1 MQIPQDK
8 VRRFQHEILDWYS
21 QHQRNLPWR
30 HTRDPYRI
38 LISEIMAQQ
47 TQISRVVIKYTQW
60 IERFPTV
67 AELADASV
75 SEVLKY
81 WSGLGYNRRALNLK
95 KTAEKISHDYNGIFP
110 QDEKDLISL
119 PGIGRYTARA
129 ILCFAFD
136 KQVAVVD
143 TNVRKVILT
152 QILNSENSDYSENQI
167 VRKSESL
174 KLRDSDG
181 QSFPERKASKIDERL
196 IEKLATQLLPIGR
209 AYEWNQALMDYSSAV
224 LKKEKIAIPKQSKF
238 IGSHRYYRSRVLKVL
253 LEKKKVNVEE
263 IGKLIKSDYTI
274 AEKEWVQK
282 LLEELAKEGFI
293 VVEKKIVR
301 LV

>member
-8 VRRFQHEILDWYS
+8 VKRFQHEILDWYS
-21 QHQRNLPWR
+21 QHQRDLPWR

-60 IERFPTV
+60 LERFPTV
-67 AELADASV
+67 VELADASV

-95 KTAEKISHDYNGIFP
+95 KIAEKIAHDYNGIFP

-136 KQVAVVD
+136 KQIAVVD

-152 QILNSENSDYSENQI
+152 QIIHNPQGFKLSDSSNNNTLSEKEFEDIAQ
-167 VRKSESL
+167 
-174 KLRDSDG
+174 
-181 QSFPERKASKIDERL
+181 
-196 IEKLATQLLPIGR
+196 QLLPHGK

-224 LKKEKIAIPKQSKF
+224 LKKEKIPIPKQSKF
-238 IGSHRYYRSRVLKVL
+238 IGSHRYYRSKVLKVL
-253 LEKKKVNVEE
+253 LEKKEVNVEE
-263 IGKLIKSDYTI
+263 IGELIKSDYTI
-274 AEKEWVQK
+274 EEKEWLQK

-293 VVEKKIVR
+293 LFDRKTVK